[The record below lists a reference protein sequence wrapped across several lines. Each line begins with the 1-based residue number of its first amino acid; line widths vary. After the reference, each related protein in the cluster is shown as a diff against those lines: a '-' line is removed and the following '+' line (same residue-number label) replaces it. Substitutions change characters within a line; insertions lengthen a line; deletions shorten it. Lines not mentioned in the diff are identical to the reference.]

1 MECMSED
8 EAGTVPMGLGL
19 SLLCVSL
26 KLHLLLCTTIESV
39 HPGLCIP

>member
-19 SLLCVSL
+19 SLLCIFL
-26 KLHLLLCTTIESV
+26 KLHVLLCITIESV
-39 HPGLCIP
+39 FPGPCIP